1 MNKFTKK
8 KCFIGVDIS
17 KDVLDVSIL
26 NEDDPK
32 AVMHF
37 QITNDF
43 KGFNK
48 LLLFL
53 QKKKIS
59 PKECAFCM
67 EHTGTYGLLFFAWL
81 SQQDILFC
89 VESGLHIKRSL
100 GITRGKNDKVD
111 AERIAEYACTHK
123 SKLKPFQ
130 MPSTLM
136 VRIKQL
142 LTYREQIVRL
152 RSGLKNSLKS
162 HKQYQM
168 LSGLGN
174 ITQEIEQQIN
184 EQDQIIK
191 RIEKQ
196 LLEVIKSDHQLKK
209 NYSLATSVKGIGLI
223 IAAAM
228 ITTTN
233 NFESFG
239 NGRKYACY
247 AGIAPF
253 EYSSGSS
260 IRGKNKVSPLGNR
273 RVKTLL
279 TNGANTAIKWDPQ
292 LKTYYNRKREEG
304 KDHKLIVNA
313 ISCKLVNRV
322 FAVVKRQTPYVS
334 TYEQNF
340 S

>member
-8 KCFIGVDIS
+8 KHFIGVDIS
-17 KDVLDVSIL
+17 KDVLDL
-26 NEDDPK
+26 TLLHEEDLEN
-32 AVMHF
+32 ALRF
-37 QITNDF
+37 QIQNDF

-53 QKKKIS
+53 QKKNVS
-59 PKECAFCM
+59 VEDCAFCM

-81 SQQDILFC
+81 SQKEILFC
-89 VESGLHIKRSL
+89 VEPGLHIKRSL
-100 GITRGKNDKVD
+100 GMTRGKNDKVD
-111 AERIAEYACTHK
+111 AERIAQYLCSHK
-123 SKLKPFQ
+123 AKLKAFQ

-136 VRIKQL
+136 VKIKQL
-142 LTYREQIVRL
+142 LTYREQMVRI
-152 RSGLKNSLKS
+152 RSSLKNSIKS
-162 HKQYQM
+162 HKQYQL
-168 LSGLGN
+168 LSGLEN
-174 ITQEIEQQIN
+174 IPQQVELQIK
-184 EQDQIIK
+184 EQDRIIK
-191 RIEKQ
+191 SIEKQ
-196 LLEVIKSDHQLKK
+196 LLEVIQSDQQLKK

-233 NFESFG
+233 NFESFD

-260 IRGKNKVSPLGNR
+260 IRGKNKVSSLGNR
-273 RVKTLL
+273 KMKTLL
-279 TNGANTAIKWDPQ
+279 TNGANNAIKWDPQ
-292 LKTYYNRKREEG
+292 LKSYYNRKKEEG

-334 TYEQNF
+334 IYEQTF

>member
-8 KCFIGVDIS
+8 KHFVGVDIS

-26 NEDDPK
+26 NEVDLEG
-32 AVMHF
+32 AMHF
-37 QITNDF
+37 QISNDLP
-43 KGFNK
+43 GFNK

-59 PKECAFCM
+59 PNECAFCM
-67 EHTGTYGLLFFAWL
+67 EHTGTYGILFFAWL

-100 GITRGKNDKVD
+100 GVTRGKSDKVD
-111 AERIAEYACTHK
+111 AERIAEYAYTQK
-123 SKLKPFQ
+123 TKLKAYQ

-136 VRIKQL
+136 VKIKQL
-142 LTYREQIVRL
+142 LTYREQMVRL

-162 HKQYQM
+162 HKQYQR
-168 LSGLGN
+168 LSGLDN
-174 ITQEIEQQIN
+174 IVKEVEQQIN

-191 RIEKQ
+191 RIENQ
-196 LLEVIKSDHQLKK
+196 LLEVIKSDRQLKK
-209 NYSLATSVKGIGLI
+209 NYSLATSVKGIGLV

-233 NFESFG
+233 NFESFD

-253 EYSSGSS
+253 KYSSGSS
-260 IRGKNKVSPLGNR
+260 IRGKNKVSVFGNR

-292 LKTYYNRKREEG
+292 LKNYYNRKREEG

-313 ISCKLVNRV
+313 VSCKLVNRV

>member
-8 KCFIGVDIS
+8 KHFIGVDIS
-17 KDVLDVSIL
+17 KDVLDL
-26 NEDDPK
+26 TLLHEEDLEN
-32 AVMHF
+32 ALHF
-37 QITNDF
+37 QIQNDF

-53 QKKKIS
+53 QKKNVS
-59 PKECAFCM
+59 VEDCAFCM

-81 SQQDILFC
+81 SQKEILFC
-89 VESGLHIKRSL
+89 VEPGLHIKRSL
-100 GITRGKNDKVD
+100 GMTRGKNDKVD
-111 AERIAEYACTHK
+111 AERIAQYLCSHK
-123 SKLKPFQ
+123 AKLKAFQ

-136 VRIKQL
+136 VKIKQL
-142 LTYREQIVRL
+142 LTYREQMVRI
-152 RSGLKNSLKS
+152 RSSLKNSIKS
-162 HKQYQM
+162 HKQYQL
-168 LSGLGN
+168 LSGLEN
-174 ITQEIEQQIN
+174 IPQQVELQIK
-184 EQDQIIK
+184 EQDRIIK
-191 RIEKQ
+191 SIEKQ
-196 LLEVIKSDHQLKK
+196 LLEVIQSDQQLKK

-233 NFESFG
+233 NFESFD

-260 IRGKNKVSPLGNR
+260 IRGKNKVSSLGNR
-273 RVKTLL
+273 KMKTLL
-279 TNGANTAIKWDPQ
+279 TNGANNAIKWDPQ
-292 LKTYYNRKREEG
+292 LKSYYNRKKEEG

-334 TYEQNF
+334 IYEQTF

>member
-8 KCFIGVDIS
+8 KHFVGVDIS

-26 NEDDPK
+26 NEVDLEG
-32 AVMHF
+32 AMHF
-37 QITNDF
+37 QLSNDL
-43 KGFNK
+43 KGFNR

-59 PKECAFCM
+59 PNECAFCM

-100 GITRGKNDKVD
+100 GMTRGKNDKVD
-111 AERIAEYACTHK
+111 AERIAEYSFFHK
-123 SKLKPFQ
+123 AKLKAYQ

-136 VRIKQL
+136 VKIKQL
-142 LTYREQIVRL
+142 LTYREQMVRL

-168 LSGLGN
+168 LSGLSN
-174 ITQEIEQQIN
+174 IVQEVEQQIN
-184 EQDQIIK
+184 DQDQIIK

-196 LLEVIKSDHQLKK
+196 LLEVIKSERQIKK
-209 NYSLATSVKGIGLI
+209 NYSLATSVKGIGPI

-233 NFESFG
+233 NFESFD

-260 IRGKNKVSPLGNR
+260 IRGRNKVSTFGNR

-292 LKTYYNRKREEG
+292 LKNYYNRKREEG

-322 FAVVKRQTPYVS
+322 FAVVKRQTPFVS